1 LATRGF
7 ESQYVV
13 SHVRRDHTATTI
25 ASGTGGEKILLV
37 NGIGITKLTPMTKIM
52 GHLPILALGRPP
64 RDALVVCLGMGTS
77 FRSLLS
83 WGIPVTAVELVPSVP
98 KLLPFFH
105 ADMRAVAI
113 SPRARIVVDDGRRF
127 LERSGEQYDV
137 ITIDPPPPIMAAGS
151 SLLYS
156 QEFYE
161 VVKRRLRP
169 DGIFQQWVPW
179 VPGDDPLVV
188 GSISRALHDSF
199 PHVRV
204 FVGLEGWGS
213 HFLASM
219 SPIDLAPPAVLA
231 ARMPATAVADLLEW
245 GPATAAE
252 AQLREILSRRV
263 HNAVVEAM
271 TAGSPPLSDD
281 RPYNEYFF
289 LRHYLSWVM
298 TP

>member
-1 LATRGF
+1 
-7 ESQYVV
+7 
-13 SHVRRDHTATTI
+13 
-25 ASGTGGEKILLV
+25 
-37 NGIGITKLTPMTKIM
+37 M
-52 GHLPILALGRPP
+52 
-64 RDALVVCLGMGTS
+64 
-77 FRSLLS
+77 
-83 WGIPVTAVELVPSVP
+83 
-98 KLLPFFH
+98 
-105 ADMRAVAI
+105 
-113 SPRARIVVDDGRRF
+113 VDDGRRF
-127 LERSGEQYDV
+127 LERSGQQYDV

-169 DGIFQQWVPW
+169 DGILQQWVPW
-179 VPGDDPLVV
+179 VPGDDPMIV

-219 SPIDLAPPAVLA
+219 SPINLAAPAVLA

-252 AQLREILSRRV
+252 AQLREVLSRGV
-263 HNAVVEAM
+263 HETVVAAI
-271 TAGSPPLSDD
+271 AGGAPPLSDD

-289 LRHYLSWVM
+289 LRHYLRWVGA
-298 TP
+298 PE